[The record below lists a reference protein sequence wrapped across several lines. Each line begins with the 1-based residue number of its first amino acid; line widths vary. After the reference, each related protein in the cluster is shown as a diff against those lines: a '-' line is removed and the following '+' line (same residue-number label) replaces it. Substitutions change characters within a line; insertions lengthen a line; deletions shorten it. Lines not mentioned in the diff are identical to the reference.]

1 MIGNDPICH
10 ENHERKVDCTV
21 GRYCI
26 AFGKEHSMGG
36 VKGHKTGP
44 LIAL

>member
-1 MIGNDPICH
+1 MIADDSICH
-10 ENHERKVDCTV
+10 EDHERGMDCIV
-21 GRYCI
+21 GRHCI

-36 VKGHKTGP
+36 VKGHKTGA